1 MAADRMGRNVE
12 PMGPGSSV
20 RLAGADGTEYTRAV
34 ATQDPTETNVDG
46 TPKTLRIR
54 VSDWFGDH

>member
-1 MAADRMGRNVE
+1 MGRNVE

-20 RLAGADGTEYTRAV
+20 RLAGADGTEYTRSV
-34 ATQDPTETNVDG
+34 ATQDPTETNADG